1 MICIKDNA
9 PARLILV
16 AEYLIDGGCSM
27 NQSRQVSRLLEQEHR
42 ASLEL
47 LGQVELR
54 LNGLHGHMVPTDAE
68 LSAVVPR
75 FIHYLADDLDR
86 HFMFEEDQLF
96 SRLQDSGDGD
106 IVLLL
111 REEHDAMRELA
122 GELVPL
128 AESAVHGTLDAP
140 GWQSLRRAVL
150 EMVERQVAHIQK
162 ESMALLPMLD
172 DLLDEETD
180 QQLAFA
186 YAAS

>member
-75 FIHYLADDLDR
+75 FIHYLADDLTVAVANVNGR
-86 HFMFEEDQLF
+86 F
-96 SRLQDSGDGD
+96 
-106 IVLLL
+106 
-111 REEHDAMRELA
+111 
-122 GELVPL
+122 
-128 AESAVHGTLDAP
+128 AESDPRGTIGERAGKWLQQCANVWRTHVGRKPVIGCDPDVVFVEETARFQPVLNVLHFTIDAP
-140 GWQSLRRAVL
+140 ERFDGRRVPHA
-150 EMVERQVAHIQK
+150 
-162 ESMALLPMLD
+162 
-172 DLLDEETD
+172 
-180 QQLAFA
+180 
-186 YAAS
+186 